1 MNTAT
6 LGEFFVVSID
16 IIAHGEIDL
25 VSIDTTV
32 HTMFGEVLYGEHRH
46 YYAWRDSTL

>member
-1 MNTAT
+1 M
-6 LGEFFVVSID
+6 LSIG
-16 IIAHGEIDL
+16 ITVHGDSDL

-32 HTMFGEVLYGEHRH
+32 HTMFGEILYGEHRH